1 MDGRDRIAPHR
12 PHRAHRFGRADRPR
26 QRQRPGLILT
36 ALASMATCLA
46 VAGAA
51 QVASATPLPTAAAT
65 KRTHTRTLSYPLEQ
79 VWPAALRYLRVDR
92 GFALVDRDKEAGY
105 ILFDI
110 PLSRDGESEL
120 SGRGS
125 LEMVATEDA
134 AGRPSV
140 SLVVSADAGPSYLP
154 HAIGEGLAAKMK
166 SERGQPAP
174 PPKADPEPVEPPDE
188 GGGPPMLP
196 PAVDPEDL

>member
-1 MDGRDRIAPHR
+1 MQ
-12 PHRAHRFGRADRPR
+12 RA
-26 QRQRPGLILT
+26 GLILT
-36 ALASMATCLA
+36 VMAGMATTLV

-51 QVASATPLPTAAAT
+51 QVASATPLASAAPVASAAAAT
-65 KRTHTRTLSYPLEQ
+65 KRSHTRTLSYPLDQ

-110 PLSRDGESEL
+110 PLSRNGESEQT
-120 SGRGS
+120 GRGS

-134 AGRPSV
+134 SGRAAV
-140 SLVVSADAGPSYLP
+140 SLVVSTDAGPSYLP
-154 HAIGEGLAAKMK
+154 LAIADGLAAKMK
-166 SERGQPAP
+166 SERGQPPP
-174 PPKADPEPVEPPDE
+174 PPKDAPAPTEPVDPPDE
-188 GGGPPMLP
+188 DGGGPPMLP